1 MMESSALYLFI
12 ITNTDQSDKKVT
24 HWWSFLDLHP
34 KKRSFYFIVL
44 TLRDLT
50 SSFLK
55 MIRKY
60 NKILYGIKKFLKS
73 DNKITLRTL
82 KLSMQEYEKIKNM
95 NRLNETTIDLLHLTN
110 K

>member
-1 MMESSALYLFI
+1 MMMESSALYLFI

-50 SSFLK
+50 ESI
-55 MIRKY
+55 IRY
-60 NKILYGIKKFLKS
+60 FMVLKS
-73 DNKITLRTL
+73 FKKVT
-82 KLSMQEYEKIKNM
+82 IKS
-95 NRLNETTIDLLHLTN
+95 L
-110 K
+110 